1 MNVESLNKRIIELE
15 TRLTYQ
21 DHTIEQLNEVVTSQ
35 QNQIARLESDIKRI
49 KAHLKAGDSNI
60 ARPEEES
67 PSLLPRNTIRI
78 RFQCVDDNPDARL
91 IEAA

>member
-1 MNVESLNKRIIELE
+1 MDTESENSRIVELE

-21 DHTIEQLNEVVTSQ
+21 DHIIEQLNEVVTGQ
-35 QNQIARLESDIKRI
+35 QNQIDRLESDIKRI

-67 PSLLPRNTIRI
+67 PP
-78 RFQCVDDNPDARL
+78 PHY
-91 IEAA
+91 